1 VIRRFNRYELKYV
14 IHASTYRAFVDD
26 LRYFM
31 EPDPHGD
38 KDGFYRVISLYY
50 DSPDHQCYRAKVEG
64 LKYRRKLRLRIYPG
78 ADMEKVDTGFCEIK
92 QRMNRTVQKR
102 RLTLPLDQA
111 YSLCEGDFDPS
122 HLDDMDQAAA
132 SEMLYMVRVANLRPK
147 CMVSYRRQA
156 FMGGRFEQGMRVTFD
171 MQLQGRVHALD
182 VKATA
187 NNHYFIPPDWFIL
200 EVKVNERIPDWMVS
214 VLAKH
219 QCQTQRV
226 SKYCASLKNG
236 LNRLEY
242 AWRHKENLY
251 G

>member
-1 VIRRFNRYELKYV
+1 
-14 IHASTYRAFVDD
+14 
-26 LRYFM
+26 
-31 EPDPHGD
+31 
-38 KDGFYRVISLYY
+38 
-50 DSPDHQCYRAKVEG
+50 
-64 LKYRRKLRLRIYPG
+64 
-78 ADMEKVDTGFCEIK
+78 
-92 QRMNRTVQKR
+92 
-102 RLTLPLDQA
+102 
-111 YSLCEGDFDPS
+111 
-122 HLDDMDQAAA
+122 
-132 SEMLYMVRVANLRPK
+132 
-147 CMVSYRRQA
+147 
-156 FMGGRFEQGMRVTFD
+156 MGGRFEQGMRVTFD